1 MYQMKKLIISVF
13 VLILSANVFSFGK
26 LDSFEDKILK
36 HPLVKSYDF
45 DASNDTFGYNF
56 ILKLKNGHEIY
67 FRGVK
72 DDLTFNKWSGIS
84 HINDVQFSCTD
95 FNPVSN
101 EKRGHGY
108 IRIKDICKA
117 TGTNYNDV
125 FSILDNYNEFCR
137 LLNTVPWV
145 WEEDKNAEKLCAE
158 YTNDYYVYLYRY
170 TNEKVNKFIEIPEDK
185 DYSSY
190 GRETI

>member
-1 MYQMKKLIISVF
+1 MKKIIISVIL
-13 VLILSANVFSFGK
+13 LIICFSAFPLGSHE
-26 LDSFEDKILK
+26 SFETKILK
-36 HPLVKSYDF
+36 HPLVESYDF

-95 FNPVSN
+95 FNPVAM
-101 EKRGHGY
+101 KRGGHGY

-125 FSILDNYNEFCR
+125 FSILDNYNEFCK
-137 LLNTVPWV
+137 LLNTIPWRL
-145 WEEDKNAEKLCAE
+145 DHDADDLCAK
-158 YTNDYYVYLYRY
+158 YSDTHYVYLYRGSGALKQ
-170 TNEKVNKFIEIPEDK
+170 ENKFIEITE
-185 DYSSY
+185 
-190 GRETI
+190 E

>member
-1 MYQMKKLIISVF
+1 MKKIIISVMLL
-13 VLILSANVFSFGK
+13 LINCVIFASGRI
-26 LDSFEDKILK
+26 DTRIMQ
-36 HPLVKSYDF
+36 HPLVEYCELDTS
-45 DASNDTFGYNF
+45 SNCQEAFTV
-56 ILKLKNGHEIY
+56 KLKNGHEIY
-67 FRGVK
+67 FTDVK
-72 DDLTFNKWSGIS
+72 LNLTFNKWSGIS

-137 LLNTVPWV
+137 LLNSLPWTK
-145 WEEDKNAEKLCAE
+145 DDSAEKLCIKYSE
-158 YTNDYYVYLYRY
+158 KHYVYLYRWSY
-170 TNEKVNKFIEIPEDK
+170 DEAFEYANNFIEISE
-185 DYSSY
+185 
-190 GRETI
+190 

>member
-1 MYQMKKLIISVF
+1 MKKLIISVF
-13 VLILSANVFSFGK
+13 VLILSANVFSFGN

-45 DASNDTFGYNF
+45 DASNDSLGYSF
-56 ILKLKNGHEIY
+56 TLKLKNGHVIY
-67 FRGVK
+67 FEDVK
-72 DDLTFNKWSGIS
+72 SDLTFNKWSGIS

-125 FSILDNYNEFCR
+125 FSILDNYNEFCK
-137 LLNTVPWV
+137 LLNSIPYAR
-145 WEEDKNAEKLCAE
+145 DDSAEKLCIKYSE
-158 YTNDYYVYLYRY
+158 KHYVYLYRWSY
-170 TNEKVNKFIEIPEDK
+170 DEAFEYANNFIEISE
-185 DYSSY
+185 
-190 GRETI
+190 